1 MTTSSPEE
9 VEGESKQHVDA
20 AKIAWGMPPEGEP
33 PHQKGRERCTIAHDQ
48 AGRPVKIFFK
58 KHHSRSEPLPPMH

>member
-1 MTTSSPEE
+1 MTTPATKE
-9 VEGESKQHVDA
+9 VEGESKQQIGA
-20 AKIAWGMPPEGEP
+20 ARNAWGMPIVGEP
-33 PHQKGRERCTIAHDQ
+33 PSQKGRERCTIAHDQ